1 MEFLRKLFGAPAASA
16 APVYTVAVQ
25 CARCGETLHARIHL
39 GNELSATE
47 AGGFFCRKVLIG
59 SQRCYQPVEIE
70 LTFDAQRQ
78 VLDRQIT
85 GGRFIDG

>member
-1 MEFLRKLFGAPAASA
+1 MGFLRKLFGAPAA
-16 APVYTVAVQ
+16 PVYTVTVQ

-78 VLDRQIT
+78 LLDRQIT
-85 GGRFIDG
+85 GGRFLDG